1 MLCLN
6 FFCTCKEVLPMPLI
20 RSWTRFS
27 NFNCYFFVGMV
38 HISLSTQTQNM
49 FFWTKYLKLEFKV
62 SNTEI
67 IILRIT
73 QEWSDYF
80 VMALVL
86 QIITDKFHFHF
97 KYVGHLSILKF
108 WGQFAKNMLKTHSS
122 VKSFYNVSNASYS
135 HWYRL
140 LRYLFD

>member
-49 FFWTKYLKLEFKV
+49 FFGTKYLKLEFKV
-62 SNTEI
+62 SNTEMI
-67 IILRIT
+67 KHTNDWNEILLYHWYT

-86 QIITDKFHFHF
+86 QIITNKFHFHF
-97 KYVGHLSILKF
+97 KYVGHLSIRKF
-108 WGQFAKNMLKTHSS
+108 WEQFARAKN
-122 VKSFYNVSNASYS
+122 A
-135 HWYRL
+135 
-140 LRYLFD
+140 